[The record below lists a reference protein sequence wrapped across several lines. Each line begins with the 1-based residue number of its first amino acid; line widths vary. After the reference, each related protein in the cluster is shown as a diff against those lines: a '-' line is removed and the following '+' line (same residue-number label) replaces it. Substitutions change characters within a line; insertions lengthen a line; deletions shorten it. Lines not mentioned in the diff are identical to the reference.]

1 MTGSPI
7 VVLDAGASQVVCL
20 VGELQP
26 DDSLRVL
33 GIGRSNTTG
42 LRIDPATI
50 GTLRDVLSILELRIS
65 LEVESAGL
73 AAQRRT
79 PEQLAAM
86 RDFLDS
92 LQRSAA
98 LSSEAAVSDFQFHLQ
113 IAEATGNR
121 YFTDIMNHLGTAI
134 IPRSRLNSARLAH
147 DDQPHYQQRLGRE
160 HEQIYD
166 AIARQDAESA
176 RAAMRLHLTNSRERL
191 RQAHEEAETDKV
203 S

>member
-1 MTGSPI
+1 MNLPSSDSPSFDANKAGSRQI
-7 VVLDAGASQVVCL
+7 GNINDNQQQAAAQQLD
-20 VGELQP
+20 
-26 DDSLRVL
+26 L
-33 GIGRSNTTG
+33 GSFNKH
-42 LRIDPATI
+42 LD
-50 GTLRDVLSILELRIS
+50 LSSSSFKNDNLS

-79 PEQLAAM
+79 PEQLTAM
-86 RDFLDS
+86 REFLDS

-191 RQAHEEAETDKV
+191 RQAHEEAETEKV

>member
-1 MTGSPI
+1 
-7 VVLDAGASQVVCL
+7 
-20 VGELQP
+20 
-26 DDSLRVL
+26 
-33 GIGRSNTTG
+33 
-42 LRIDPATI
+42 
-50 GTLRDVLSILELRIS
+50 
-65 LEVESAGL
+65 
-73 AAQRRT
+73 
-79 PEQLAAM
+79 M
-86 RDFLDS
+86 RAFLDS
-92 LQRSAA
+92 LHQSAA

-176 RAAMRLHLTNSRERL
+176 RAAMSLHLTNSRERL

-203 S
+203 D